1 MRIHGDNGQI
11 TDRGQG
17 RHALHRS
24 TGVVACARSRAPACV
39 PLFSSAGRSHWQSLF
54 QSSSVTGACAVAVG
68 TVVERARAHGR
79 VTRYYMS
86 YVWTGLSRAA
96 GSNEAGQ
103 PGPPVPL
110 PCPWQLGGKADSARS
125 STHMRRTDSYSYLLS
140 VAPYECRSTGQ
151 DCPSRPASAD
161 QPDAP
166 LCLWPF
172 AFFDCLVSGSVSSV
186 KQLWTLV
193 RCMSGLLLSSTRQG
207 SDQMMAWHAMGCM
220 RALVLVITTNQ
231 A

>member
-1 MRIHGDNGQI
+1 MET
-11 TDRGQG
+11 TDRSQIGAKEG
-17 RHALHRS
+17 MRCTAAPAWSLAHGAGHRHASRFFPRPVDL
-24 TGVVACARSRAPACV
+24 TGS
-39 PLFSSAGRSHWQSLF
+39 LSSSLPQSLEPVLLLLALWL
-54 QSSSVTGACAVAVG
+54 SA
-68 TVVERARAHGR
+68 RARMAAHGR

-86 YVWTGLSRAA
+86 YVWTGLSRA
-96 GSNEAGQ
+96 AGQ